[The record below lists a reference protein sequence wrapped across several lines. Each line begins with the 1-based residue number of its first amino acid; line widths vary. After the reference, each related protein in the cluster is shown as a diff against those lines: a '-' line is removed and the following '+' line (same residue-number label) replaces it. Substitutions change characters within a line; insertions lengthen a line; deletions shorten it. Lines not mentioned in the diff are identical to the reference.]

1 MTRQM
6 PLRQIVARRLVS
18 ASTGSLPH
26 AGVSFPSSP
35 VNSPMDDAPKAFRP
49 AFSTIGAAQAAV
61 ETFKKFLR
69 VVRTFICTLLLVANL
84 TFKPI
89 IPIRDDWV
97 YDISNIWRCNHGVFD
112 HFKGFRDAKT
122 HKNPD
127 LDH

>member
-1 MTRQM
+1 M
-6 PLRQIVARRLVS
+6 
-18 ASTGSLPH
+18 
-26 AGVSFPSSP
+26 SFSGGPANSSKG
-35 VNSPMDDAPKAFRP
+35 DTPKAFRP
-49 AFSTIGAAQAAV
+49 AFNTIGAAQAAV